1 MMLTALA
8 LRRPVAV
15 AMFFV
20 SSLVLGLVATQ
31 RLPLESLPDIDF
43 PFLLVNVPYRNSTPE
58 DVERRITR
66 PVEEALATM
75 PGIKRMRSESNE
87 DGSEIF
93 LELGWD
99 ENLAI
104 KGVEARDKIDAVR
117 AELPSDLQRVQVF
130 KFSGSDE
137 PMLVLRLS
145 AARDLSNSYEM
156 LERNLKRRIERLEGV
171 SRVELYGPPEKELRI
186 ELAADR
192 VAAHGVDLLALGRLL
207 TAANFERTAGQLDDG
222 GKRYYVRPQDRFEGL
237 DDVGAMV
244 INDRGLRLR
253 DVADIDYA
261 EPQLV
266 EGRHLNRK
274 FAVGLNVYRETGA
287 NLVEVSRRVNA
298 EVERIRQLPDMQGIS
313 MVSFTDQAEDVTRSL
328 SALISSG
335 LTGAGLSLMVLYLF
349 LRDWRATLIVTLA
362 VPCALVM
369 TLAAMYFAGYSLN
382 ILTLMGLMLSVGML
396 VDNSVV
402 VTESVAR
409 MRENHGL
416 GAQQAALAGVRHVGL
431 AVTLGTLTTAIV
443 FLPNLF
449 GAQSDITVFLGQ
461 VAMTICTALA
471 ASLLV
476 ALTLIPLLISRV
488 KLISDPRE
496 TWISRLSAT
505 YARWLEAALGRR
517 LWMNLLVVGV
527 VASVALP
534 ATQVKSDLFPQS
546 SSRLIFIDYGING
559 VYSLGKV
566 EEAVNTMEQ
575 WLDDHRDRFEI
586 ESIYSYYALD
596 EAQSMIYLHQDE
608 ARRSKTSGE
617 IIEDMRRDMP
627 QLAIGEPRFE
637 EDRSGGGEALAIRIY
652 GESSEG
658 LRKVANDVALVLRGV
673 SGLTDVKVDQGPR
686 SWEVQVRVDRER
698 ARKRGLSS
706 QQVAEVVAAA
716 MRGTE
721 LRPFRAADGETDVV
735 LQFRRADRLDLDAL
749 RALPI
754 ISASGEQIAL
764 GQVAELDIG
773 DVPSSI
779 TRHSRQTSLQIEF
792 GTAPGVTPD
801 DARKQV
807 DKVLAG
813 LQFPPGY
820 GWGLGDAFDDDAE
833 SMKTM
838 LINMVLA
845 LACIYLVMA
854 ALFESAIAPVSIMS
868 CILFSFVGVWW
879 FFWATGTS
887 FSFMAMIG
895 LLVLMGI
902 VVNNG
907 IVLVDYVQQL
917 RAGGMERR
925 QALVV
930 ASRDRLRPILMTA
943 ATTVLGMIPLGL
955 SETTIGG
962 NGPAYYPMARAVIGG
977 LSFSTLVSLILLP
990 VIYLNLDDVANWG
1003 RRCLARANGRLSM
1016 RVERTAA
1023 APATTRSTE
1032 TQDEQ

>member
-1 MMLTALA
+1 MMLTAIA

-43 PFLLVNVPYRNSTPE
+43 PIVLVNVPYRNSTPE

-75 PGIKRMRSESNE
+75 PGIKRMRSESS
-87 DGSEIF
+87 DSGTEIF
-93 LELGWD
+93 LQFGWD
-99 ENLAI
+99 ENLAV

-117 AELPSDLQRVQVF
+117 NDLPSDLQRVQVF
-130 KFSGSDE
+130 KFSGSDQ

-145 AARDLSNSYEM
+145 AERDLSNSYQM

-171 SRVELYGPPEKELRI
+171 SRVDLYGPPEKELRI
-186 ELAADR
+186 ELSAAR

-207 TAANFERTAGQLDDG
+207 VGANFELTAGQLEDG
-222 GKRYYVRPQDRFEGL
+222 GRRYYVRPQDRFERL

-253 DVADIDYA
+253 DVAEINYA
-261 EPQLV
+261 EPQLT

-274 FAVGLNVYRETGA
+274 FAVGLNVFRETGA

-298 EVERIRQLPDMQGIS
+298 EVELIRQLPEMRGIS
-313 MVSFTDQAEDVTRSL
+313 MVAFTDQATDVTRSL
-328 SALISSG
+328 SALVSSG
-335 LTGAGLSLMVLYLF
+335 LTGAGLSLFVLYLF
-349 LRDWRATLIVTLA
+349 LRDWRTTLIVTLA

-402 VTESVAR
+402 VTESVTR

-416 GAQQAALAGVRHVGL
+416 SAQQAALAGVRHVGL

-449 GAQSDITVFLGQ
+449 GEQSDITVFLGQ
-461 VAMTICTALA
+461 VAMTICTALL

-488 KLISDPRE
+488 KLASDSGDS
-496 TWISRLSAT
+496 WISWLSAR
-505 YARWLEAALGRR
+505 YARWLDAALRQR
-517 LWMNLLVVGV
+517 LWMNLLIVGV

-534 ATQVKSDLFPQS
+534 ATQVKTDLFPEN

-559 VYSLGKV
+559 VYSLAKV

-575 WLDDHRDRFEI
+575 WFDDNRDRFEI
-586 ESIYSYYALD
+586 ESTYSYYALN
-596 EAQSMIYLHQDE
+596 EAQSMIYLRQDE
-608 ARRSKTSGE
+608 SQRSKSSAE
-617 IIEDMRRDMP
+617 IIEDMRSDLP
-627 QLAIGEPRFE
+627 QFAIGEPRFE
-637 EDRSGGGEALAIRIY
+637 EERSGASEPLAVRIY
-652 GESSEG
+652 GESSDG
-658 LRKVANDVALVLRGV
+658 LRQVAGDVAQVLRGV
-673 SGLTDVKVDQGPR
+673 TGLTDVKVDQGPR
-686 SWEVQVRVDRER
+686 SWEVRVRVDRER
-698 ARKRGLSS
+698 ARKLGLSS

-721 LRPFRAADGETDVV
+721 LRPFRAANGETEVV
-735 LQFRRADRLDLDAL
+735 LQLRRADRLDLDAL

-754 ISASGEQIAL
+754 IGSNGERINL
-764 GQVAELDIG
+764 GQVADLELG

-779 TRHSRQTSLQIEF
+779 NRHNRQTSLQIQF
-792 GTAPGVTPD
+792 GTATGLTPD

-807 DKVLAG
+807 EAVLAG
-813 LQFPPGY
+813 LRFPPGY
-820 GWGLGDAFDDDAE
+820 GWGLGDAFDEDAE
-833 SMKTM
+833 NMTTM

-854 ALFESAIAPVSIMS
+854 ALFESAMAPLSIMS
-868 CILFSFVGVWW
+868 CIVFSFVGVAW

-917 RAGGMERR
+917 RATGMERR

-943 ATTVLGMIPLGL
+943 ATTVLGMIPLGM

-962 NGPAYYPMARAVIGG
+962 DGPAYYPMARAVIGG
-977 LSFSTLVSLILLP
+977 LSFSTLVCLFLLP
-990 VIYLNLDDVANWG
+990 VIYLNLDDLARWG
-1003 RRCLARANGRLSM
+1003 RRCVARASGRLTTG
-1016 RVERTAA
+1016 VEREGAA
-1023 APATTRSTE
+1023 VRADGEAQNQGSR
-1032 TQDEQ
+1032 